1 MTTQNKPVREIIVK
15 HVFNAS
21 RATVFKAWIDPKY
34 LAVWWG
40 PHGFTNPVCEID
52 PRPGGGIRIHMRGP
66 DGTVYPMS
74 GVYRE
79 IVEPERLVFTSVFP
93 EKGEAVFEILNTV
106 TFVEDGGKTLV
117 TVDARVIKATA
128 EADFY
133 LQGME
138 KGWVQ
143 QLERLAEFLRGQ

>member
-1 MTTQNKPVREIIVK
+1 MTTKNKPVREIVVK

-21 RATVFKAWIDPKY
+21 RTTVFKAWTDPKY
-34 LAVWWG
+34 LAEWWG

-52 PRPGGGIRIHMRGP
+52 PQPGGSFRIHMRGP

-79 IVEPERLVFTSVFP
+79 IVEPQRLVFTSVFP
-93 EKGEAVFEILNTV
+93 DEGEAVFEILNTV

-143 QLERLAEFLRGQ
+143 QLERLAEFLHAQ

>member
-1 MTTQNKPVREIIVK
+1 MTTKNKPVREVVVK

-21 RATVFKAWIDPKY
+21 RATVFKAWTDPKY
-34 LAVWWG
+34 VTVWWG
-40 PHGFTNPVCEID
+40 PHGFTNPVCELD
-52 PRPGGGIRIHMRGP
+52 VRPGGSLRIHMRGP
-66 DGTVYPMS
+66 DGTVYPMK
-74 GVYRE
+74 GVYQE
-79 IVEPERLVFTSVFP
+79 IVAPERLVFTTVFP

-117 TVDARVIKATA
+117 TVDARIIKATA

-138 KGWVQ
+138 EGWKQ
-143 QLERLAEFLRGQ
+143 QLERLAEFFNAK